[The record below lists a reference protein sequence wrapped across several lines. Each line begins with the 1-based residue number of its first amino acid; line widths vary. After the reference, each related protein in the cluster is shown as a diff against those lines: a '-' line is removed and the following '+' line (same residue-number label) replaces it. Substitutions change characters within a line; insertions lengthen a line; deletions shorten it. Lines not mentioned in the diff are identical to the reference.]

1 MHLAYILS
9 SLSEYSLT
17 SHKWFKFERF
27 SRKTNNLVNQGE
39 HFMNMNKS
47 LIALAVAGV
56 FATSAAIADVS
67 IYGQANVS
75 YDMVDNDGGR
85 DSTGVGSN
93 ASRLGFK
100 GSEALGGG
108 LSAIWQ
114 VESQIAIGNGAG
126 PFDNPGSQTGVGF
139 RDTFAGLKG
148 DTWGSVRLGR
158 IDTPYKLATRRM
170 DMFHNTIAD
179 NRSLMGIGH
188 DIRTNNT
195 ISYTSANYSGF
206 NLGASYFGDQQGTAP
221 QSQTGFYNSINNT
234 NEGFSVAG
242 TFDSGPFLAT
252 AAYQSNSNGPA
263 PANPSMNSDA
273 WKFALGYSVDQFSIN
288 GIVERISARN
298 STAGN
303 SDSTAWHLSGRYNMS
318 PSDAIKASYT
328 DVDNSISGTQN
339 TGAKQFAI
347 GYDHKMSVRTTMYA
361 LYSKLDN
368 DQGAGYQMGWNSSG
382 TSASNAAFGNSPS
395 AFSVGMKH
403 SF

>member
-1 MHLAYILS
+1 
-9 SLSEYSLT
+9 
-17 SHKWFKFERF
+17 
-27 SRKTNNLVNQGE
+27 
-39 HFMNMNKS
+39 MNMNKS

-56 FATSAAIADVS
+56 FATSAAMADVS

-75 YDMVDNDGGR
+75 YDLVDNGGDNR
-85 DSTGVGSN
+85 DSHGVGSN

-126 PFDNPGSQTGVGF
+126 PYDNPGSQTGLAF

-148 DTWGSVRLGR
+148 EQWGSVRLGR

-195 ISYTSANYSGF
+195 VNYSSLNYSGF
-206 NLGASYFGDQQGTAP
+206 NFAASYFGDQQGTAP
-221 QSQTGFYNSINNT
+221 QSTTGFYNSINNT
-234 NEGFSVAG
+234 NEGYSLAG
-242 TFDSGPFLAT
+242 MFDSGPFYAT
-252 AAYQSNSNGPA
+252 AAWQSNSNGPA
-263 PANPSMNSDA
+263 PANPSRNSDA
-273 WKFALGYSVDQFSIN
+273 WKVALGYSIDQFAIN
-288 GIVERISARN
+288 GIYEKINDKFLNNDATS
-298 STAGN
+298 
-303 SDSTAWHLSGRYNMS
+303 WHLSGKFNLT
-318 PSDAIKASYT
+318 PADAIKASYT
-328 DVDNSISGTQN
+328 DLNNHISGASN
-339 TGAKQFAI
+339 SGAKQYTI

-361 LYSKLDN
+361 LWSKLDN
-368 DQGAGYQMGWNSSG
+368 DQNAAYQMGWNSSG
-382 TSASNAAFGNSPS
+382 TSYSQAALGNSPT